1 MAARY
6 RLLLAL
12 CVAALGALATA
23 LPVSAAEPKMPG
35 GPPEKPYHRWE
46 YPSQI
51 PGGPLEEAISAPRPA
66 AGGAFLTL
74 PFVGP
79 HYVTS
84 IFDHCSPNYVPDGL
98 VCRYDGLTKLAG
110 GFDETGPPSQA
121 WLFYDGHDGL
131 DYGLY
136 YENVVAAADGRV
148 VYADWNRPGC
158 ATCGYGQEVRIDHGN
173 GITTRYAHLSKI
185 LVGDGQQVRRGQVI
199 GISGNTGAS
208 TGEHLHF
215 GAYLTAGFI
224 PLDPYGWSGDGA
236 DPWAHDVGN
245 LWQGGA
251 PRYAA
256 VAMPAVQVS
265 INALDGNRF
274 AVGWKGVG
282 GGVYDIEVIED
293 QRLARNWET
302 SVGEGGATFS
312 AEPGHSYWFLVTVR
326 NDLGWTATASS
337 AAVAVGA
344 GLNS

>member
-1 MAARY
+1 M
-6 RLLLAL
+6 
-12 CVAALGALATA
+12 
-23 LPVSAAEPKMPG
+23 
-35 GPPEKPYHRWE
+35 
-46 YPSQI
+46 
-51 PGGPLEEAISAPRPA
+51 
-66 AGGAFLTL
+66 
-74 PFVGP
+74 
-79 HYVTS
+79 TS
-84 IFDHCSPNYVPDGL
+84 IFDHCSPNYVPDGV

-224 PLDPYGWSGDGA
+224 PLDPYGWSVDGA
-236 DPWAHDVGN
+236 DPYHVEAASRLEDAYRKESATDE
-245 LWQGGA
+245 LRRLYREDA
-251 PRYAA
+251 PVPHRARKR
-256 VAMPAVQVS
+256 
-265 INALDGNRF
+265 AL
-274 AVGWKGVG
+274 
-282 GGVYDIEVIED
+282 
-293 QRLARNWET
+293 LARER
-302 SVGEGGATFS
+302 GA
-312 AEPGHSYWFLVTVR
+312 A
-326 NDLGWTATASS
+326 
-337 AAVAVGA
+337 
-344 GLNS
+344 